1 MYLNDNSFLY
11 ERYIRNIGSIGEKK
25 IYIFYL
31 FSRYLNYN
39 KNIEEK
45 IWLKALSG
53 NIKSIKKIEEKI
65 KSFDTKFN
73 FSIDEFLE
81 IINAEELYLKHQPNI
96 HMASLEDLSKKGLDR
111 LLFKYIDFFS
121 FNFSDK
127 KGLRDYKELSSG
139 EKIIFS
145 QFINLFIFIY
155 RNRKNNYLI
164 FLDEPDNRL
173 HPKWQKEYINLL
185 IKFLKANFKDKIF
198 ILF

>member
-81 IINAEELYLKHQPNI
+81 IINAEELYLKHQPPI
-96 HMASLEDLSKKGLDR
+96 GWLV
-111 LLFKYIDFFS
+111 
-121 FNFSDK
+121 
-127 KGLRDYKELSSG
+127 
-139 EKIIFS
+139 
-145 QFINLFIFIY
+145 
-155 RNRKNNYLI
+155 
-164 FLDEPDNRL
+164 
-173 HPKWQKEYINLL
+173 
-185 IKFLKANFKDKIF
+185 
-198 ILF
+198 